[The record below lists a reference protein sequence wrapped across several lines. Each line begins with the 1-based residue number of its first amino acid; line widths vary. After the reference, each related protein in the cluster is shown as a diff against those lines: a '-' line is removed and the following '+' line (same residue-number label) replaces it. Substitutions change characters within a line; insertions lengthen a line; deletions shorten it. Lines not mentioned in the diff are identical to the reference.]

1 MVTTHMEQVKVFLQT
16 QVVEEAL
23 GMNQFQGQ
31 GVRVQEQELEVGILV
46 NLQQCTVARCRDH
59 LALRRQR

>member
-1 MVTTHMEQVKVFLQT
+1 MVTIHMEQVKVFLQT

-31 GVRVQEQELEVGILV
+31 GVRAQEQELVVDILV
-46 NLQQCTVARCRDH
+46 NLQRCTVARCRDH
-59 LALRRQR
+59 LALRRPR